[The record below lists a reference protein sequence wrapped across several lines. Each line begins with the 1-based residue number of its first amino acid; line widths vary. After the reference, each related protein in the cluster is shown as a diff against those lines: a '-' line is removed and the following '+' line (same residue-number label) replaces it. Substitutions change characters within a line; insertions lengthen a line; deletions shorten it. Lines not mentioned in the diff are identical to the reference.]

1 MNFRKIAAATLAL
14 SLSAFAADAIDNMTL
29 KGNVQTQVTKSIAD
43 EDNNFSSGWIRA
55 NVGGQ
60 YKSENLD
67 GTIMIRMY
75 APEFGN
81 KNVTDVTTDADGKTK
96 TTKSAQD
103 KILADLY
110 WANYKWKVTDIDQ
123 VNLKIGRW
131 KTDWSQST
139 HFGTYIDKALTARG
153 LWMRDY
159 SHDAIEFGWQTG
171 ISQFNAMLAT
181 RDTKANTGYIRI
193 EEDLKFN
200 SLDIPLELKLAYRV
214 NAIDRI
220 QNTAA
225 LTHHIATYISYSFSP
240 ALRVYGEF
248 ANIHTQDDGIKM
260 DKKPRNYVA
269 PENSYLIQDKTYNP
283 FYFGLEFTPKE
294 GLLNTLMSSLYIEW
308 ERIGDRQEIHISKD
322 KMDDWA
328 WVFAWAKKVGKSK
341 LQFSLYSGNEI
352 SDLGLAFRL
361 TTTFK

>member
-1 MNFRKIAAATLAL
+1 MNFKIFTSALLAAGMATA
-14 SLSAFAADAIDNMTL
+14 AFAADGEFSL
-29 KGNVQTQVTKSIAD
+29 KGNVQTQATKMVAD
-43 EDNNFSSGWIRA
+43 DSSNFSSLWVRA

-67 GTIMIRMY
+67 GLIMLRIF
-75 APEFGN
+75 APQVGN
-81 KNVTDVTTDADGKTK
+81 
-96 TTKSAQD
+96 

-110 WANYKWKVTDIDQ
+110 WANYKWNFENYKL
-123 VNLKIGRW
+123 NLKIGHW

-225 LTHHIATYISYSFSP
+225 LTHHFATYISYSFSP

-248 ANIHTQDDGIKM
+248 ANIHTQNDGIKM
-260 DKKPRNYVA
+260 DEKPRNYVA
-269 PENSYLIQDKTYNP
+269 PESSYLIQNKTYNP

-294 GLLNTLMSSLYIEW
+294 GLFNTLMSSLYIEW
-308 ERIGDRQEIHISKD
+308 ERIGDRQKIHITKD

>member
-1 MNFRKIAAATLAL
+1 MNFKKITSALLVAGLATA
-14 SLSAFAADAIDNMTL
+14 AFAADGEFSL
-29 KGNVQTQVTKSIAD
+29 KGNVQTQATKMVAD
-43 EDNNFSSGWIRA
+43 DSSNFSSLWVRA

-67 GTIMIRMY
+67 GLIMLRIF
-75 APEFGN
+75 APQVGN
-81 KNVTDVTTDADGKTK
+81 
-96 TTKSAQD
+96 

-110 WANYKWKVTDIDQ
+110 WANYKWNFENYKL
-123 VNLKIGRW
+123 NLKIGHW

-181 RDTKANTGYIRI
+181 KDVKANTGYIRI
-193 EEDLKFN
+193 EEDLDFN
-200 SLDIPLELKLAYRV
+200 ILDLPLELKLAYRV

-248 ANIHTQDDGIKM
+248 ANIHTQNDGIKM
-260 DKKPRNYVA
+260 DKKPRNYA
-269 PENSYLIQDKTYNP
+269 PESNYLVQDKTYNP

-308 ERIGDRQEIHISKD
+308 ERIGDRQKVHISKD

>member
-1 MNFRKIAAATLAL
+1 
-14 SLSAFAADAIDNMTL
+14 
-29 KGNVQTQVTKSIAD
+29 
-43 EDNNFSSGWIRA
+43 
-55 NVGGQ
+55 
-60 YKSENLD
+60 
-67 GTIMIRMY
+67 
-75 APEFGN
+75 
-81 KNVTDVTTDADGKTK
+81 
-96 TTKSAQD
+96 
-103 KILADLY
+103 
-110 WANYKWKVTDIDQ
+110 
-123 VNLKIGRW
+123 
-131 KTDWSQST
+131 
-139 HFGTYIDKALTARG
+139 
-153 LWMRDY
+153 
-159 SHDAIEFGWQTG
+159 
-171 ISQFNAMLAT
+171 
-181 RDTKANTGYIRI
+181 
-193 EEDLKFN
+193 
-200 SLDIPLELKLAYRV
+200 LKLAYRV

-248 ANIHTQDDGIKM
+248 ANIHTQNDGIKM
-260 DKKPRNYVA
+260 DEKPRNYVA
-269 PENSYLIQDKTYNP
+269 PESSYLIQNKTYNP

-308 ERIGDRQEIHISKD
+308 ERIGDRQKIHISKD

>member
-1 MNFRKIAAATLAL
+1 MNFKKITSTLLVAGLATA
-14 SLSAFAADAIDNMTL
+14 AFAADGEFSL
-29 KGNVQTQVTKSIAD
+29 KGNVQTQATKMVAD
-43 EDNNFSSGWIRA
+43 DSSNFSSLWVRA

-67 GTIMIRMY
+67 GLIMLRIF
-75 APEFGN
+75 APQVGN
-81 KNVTDVTTDADGKTK
+81 
-96 TTKSAQD
+96 

-110 WANYKWKVTDIDQ
+110 WANYKWNFENYKL
-123 VNLKIGRW
+123 NLKIGHW

-159 SHDAIEFGWQTG
+159 SHDLRF
-171 ISQFNAMLAT
+171 
-181 RDTKANTGYIRI
+181 

-248 ANIHTQDDGIKM
+248 ANIHTQNDGIKM

-269 PENSYLIQDKTYNP
+269 PESNYLVQDKTYNP

-308 ERIGDRQEIHISKD
+308 ERIGDRQKVHISKD

>member
-1 MNFRKIAAATLAL
+1 MNFKKITSALLVAGLATA
-14 SLSAFAADAIDNMTL
+14 AFAADGEFSL
-29 KGNVQTQVTKSIAD
+29 KGNVQTQATKMVAD
-43 EDNNFSSGWIRA
+43 DSSNFSSLWVRA

-67 GTIMIRMY
+67 GLIMLRIF
-75 APEFGN
+75 APQVGN
-81 KNVTDVTTDADGKTK
+81 
-96 TTKSAQD
+96 

-110 WANYKWKVTDIDQ
+110 WANYKWNFENYKL
-123 VNLKIGRW
+123 NLKIGHW

-181 RDTKANTGYIRI
+181 RDTKANTGYLRF

-248 ANIHTQDDGIKM
+248 ANIHTQNDGIKM
-260 DKKPRNYVA
+260 DEKPRNYVA
-269 PENSYLIQDKTYNP
+269 PESSYLIQNKTYNP

-308 ERIGDRQEIHISKD
+308 ERIGDRQKVHISKD

-361 TTTFK
+361 TSTFK

>member
-1 MNFRKIAAATLAL
+1 MNFKKITSALLVAGLATA
-14 SLSAFAADAIDNMTL
+14 AFAADGEFSL
-29 KGNVQTQVTKSIAD
+29 KGNVQTQATKMVAD
-43 EDNNFSSGWIRA
+43 DSSNFSSLWVRA

-67 GTIMIRMY
+67 GLIMLRIF
-75 APEFGN
+75 APQVGN
-81 KNVTDVTTDADGKTK
+81 
-96 TTKSAQD
+96 

-110 WANYKWKVTDIDQ
+110 WANYKWNFENYKL
-123 VNLKIGRW
+123 NLKIGHW

-269 PENSYLIQDKTYNP
+269 PESSYLIQDKTYNP

-308 ERIGDRQEIHISKD
+308 ERIGDRQKIHLNKE

>member
-1 MNFRKIAAATLAL
+1 MNFKIFTSALLAAGMATA
-14 SLSAFAADAIDNMTL
+14 AFAADGEFSL
-29 KGNVQTQVTKSIAD
+29 KGNVQTQATKMVAD
-43 EDNNFSSGWIRA
+43 DSSNFSSLWVRA

-67 GTIMIRMY
+67 GLIMLRIF
-75 APEFGN
+75 APQVGN
-81 KNVTDVTTDADGKTK
+81 
-96 TTKSAQD
+96 

-110 WANYKWKVTDIDQ
+110 WANYKWNFENYKL
-123 VNLKIGRW
+123 NLKIGHW

-248 ANIHTQDDGIKM
+248 ANIHTQNDGIKM
-260 DKKPRNYVA
+260 DEKPRNYVP
-269 PENSYLIQDKTYNP
+269 PESSYLIQNKTYNP

-308 ERIGDRQEIHISKD
+308 ERIGDRQRIHITKD